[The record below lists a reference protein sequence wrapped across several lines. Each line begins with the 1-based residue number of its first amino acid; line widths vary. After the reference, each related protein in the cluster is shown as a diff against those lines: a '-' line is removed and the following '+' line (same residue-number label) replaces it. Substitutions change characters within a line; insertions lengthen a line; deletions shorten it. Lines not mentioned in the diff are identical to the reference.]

1 MWERLLSML
10 KRKIKI
16 GYEDLFIKRIQFKDE
31 TLGEYD
37 SDDKKI
43 YIQKNLKGREEG
55 NTFLHEVLHAGMEI
69 SGLSTDGGPLKSHK
83 QEELTVNALTNL
95 LTQVIRDN
103 KWFLPYLFGA
113 INGSIDGKRSRS
125 KALAATQKRFK
136 KLTLSANRKQ
146 SRSGRSGR

>member
-1 MWERLLSML
+1 ML

-16 GYEDLFIKRIQFKDE
+16 GYEDLFIKRVQFKDE

-83 QEELTVNALTNL
+83 QEELTVNVLTNL

-113 INGSIDGKRSRS
+113 INGSINGKRSRS

-136 KLTLSANRKQ
+136 KLTLSTNRKQ
-146 SRSGRSGR
+146 NRSRRSGR

>member
-1 MWERLLSML
+1 ML

-31 TLGEYD
+31 TLGEYSLD
-37 SDDKKI
+37 EKRI
-43 YIQKNLKGREEG
+43 YIQKNLKGRDEG

-69 SGLSTDGGPLKSHK
+69 SGLSSDGGPLRNQK

-103 KWFLPYLFGA
+103 KWFLPYLFSA
-113 INGSIDGKRSRS
+113 INGVINGKRSRS
-125 KALAATQKRFK
+125 KALGATQKRFK
-136 KLTLSANRKQ
+136 KLTLSTNRKQ
-146 SRSGRSGR
+146 NRSRRSGR

>member
-1 MWERLLSML
+1 ML

-43 YIQKNLKGREEG
+43 YIQKNLKSREEG

-69 SGLSTDGGPLKSHK
+69 SGLSADGGPLKNQK

-103 KWFLPYLFGA
+103 TWFLPYLFGA
-113 INGSIDGKRSRS
+113 INGSINGKRSRS
-125 KALAATQKRFK
+125 KALAANQKRFK
-136 KLTLSANRKQ
+136 KLTLSTNRKQ
-146 SRSGRSGR
+146 NRSGRSGR

>member
-1 MWERLLSML
+1 MWERSLFML

-16 GYEDLFIKRIQFKDE
+16 GYEDLFIKRIQFKDG

-37 SDDKKI
+37 SDDQKI
-43 YIQKNLKGREEG
+43 YIQKNLKSREEG

-69 SGLSTDGGPLKSHK
+69 SGLSSDGGPLRNQK

-113 INGSIDGKRSRS
+113 INGSINGKRSRS

-136 KLTLSANRKQ
+136 KLTLSTNRKQ
-146 SRSGRSGR
+146 NRSRRSGR

>member
-1 MWERLLSML
+1 MWERSLSML

-69 SGLSTDGGPLKSHK
+69 SGLSTEGGPLKSHK

-113 INGSIDGKRSRS
+113 INGSINGKRSRS

-136 KLTLSANRKQ
+136 KLTLSTNRKQ
-146 SRSGRSGR
+146 NRSRRSGR

>member
-1 MWERLLSML
+1 MWERLLFML

-146 SRSGRSGR
+146 NRSGRSGR

>member
-1 MWERLLSML
+1 ML

-43 YIQKNLKGREEG
+43 YIQKNLKDREEG

-113 INGSIDGKRSRS
+113 INGSINGKRSRS

-136 KLTLSANRKQ
+136 KLTLSTNRKQ
-146 SRSGRSGR
+146 NRSRRSGR

>member
-1 MWERLLSML
+1 ML

-16 GYEDLFIKRIQFKDE
+16 GYEDLFIKHIQFKDE

-37 SDDKKI
+37 STEQKI
-43 YIQKNLKGREEG
+43 YIQKNLKSREEG

-69 SGLSTDGGPLKSHK
+69 SGLSADGGPLKNQK

-103 KWFLPYLFGA
+103 TWFLPYLFGA
-113 INGSIDGKRSRS
+113 INGSINGKRSRS
-125 KALAATQKRFK
+125 KALATTQKRFK
-136 KLTLSANRKQ
+136 KLTLSTNRKQ
-146 SRSGRSGR
+146 NRSGRSRR

>member
-103 KWFLPYLFGA
+103 TWFLPYLFGA
-113 INGSIDGKRSRS
+113 INGSINGKRPRS

-136 KLTLSANRKQ
+136 KLTLSTNRKQ
-146 SRSGRSGR
+146 NRSRRSGR

>member
-1 MWERLLSML
+1 ML
-10 KRKIKI
+10 KRRIKI

-43 YIQKNLKGREEG
+43 YIQKNLKSREEG

-69 SGLSTDGGPLKSHK
+69 SGLSADGGPLKNQK

-113 INGSIDGKRSRS
+113 INGSINGKRSRS
-125 KALAATQKRFK
+125 KALATTQKRFK
-136 KLTLSANRKQ
+136 KLTLSTNRKQ
-146 SRSGRSGR
+146 NRSGRSRR

>member
-1 MWERLLSML
+1 ML

-103 KWFLPYLFGA
+103 KWFLPYLFVA
-113 INGSIDGKRSRS
+113 INGSINGKRSRS

-136 KLTLSANRKQ
+136 KLTLSTNRKQ
-146 SRSGRSGR
+146 NRSGRSRR

>member
-1 MWERLLSML
+1 MWERLLFML

-113 INGSIDGKRSRS
+113 INGSINGKRPRS

-136 KLTLSANRKQ
+136 KLTLSTNRKQ
-146 SRSGRSGR
+146 NRSRRSGR

>member
-1 MWERLLSML
+1 ML

-43 YIQKNLKGREEG
+43 YIKKNLKGREEG

-146 SRSGRSGR
+146 NRSRRSGR

>member
-1 MWERLLSML
+1 MQRTQKFSDFLAV
-10 KRKIKI
+10 IN
-16 GYEDLFIKRIQFKDE
+16 FIHNPDMVS
-31 TLGEYD
+31 THVGEV
-37 SDDKKI
+37 I
-43 YIQKNLKGREEG
+43 VREEG

-113 INGSIDGKRSRS
+113 INGAINGKRSRS

-136 KLTLSANRKQ
+136 KLTLSTNRKQ
-146 SRSGRSGR
+146 NRSRRSGR

>member
-1 MWERLLSML
+1 ML

-43 YIQKNLKGREEG
+43 YIQKNLQGREEG

-113 INGSIDGKRSRS
+113 INGGINGKRSRS

-146 SRSGRSGR
+146 NRSRRSGR

>member
-1 MWERLLSML
+1 ML

-16 GYEDLFIKRIQFKDE
+16 GYEDLFIKRMQFKDE

-136 KLTLSANRKQ
+136 KLTLSTNRKQ
-146 SRSGRSGR
+146 NRSRRSGR

>member
-1 MWERLLSML
+1 ML
-10 KRKIKI
+10 KRRIKI

-43 YIQKNLKGREEG
+43 YIQKNLKSREEG

-69 SGLSTDGGPLKSHK
+69 SGLSADGGPLKNQK

-113 INGSIDGKRSRS
+113 INGSINGKRPRS
-125 KALAATQKRFK
+125 KALAANQKRFK
-136 KLTLSANRKQ
+136 KLTLSTNRKQ
-146 SRSGRSGR
+146 NRSRNSRR

>member
-1 MWERLLSML
+1 ML

-31 TLGEYD
+31 TLGEYSLD
-37 SDDKKI
+37 EKRI
-43 YIQKNLKGREEG
+43 YIQKNLKGRDEG

-69 SGLSTDGGPLKSHK
+69 SGLSSEGGPLKNHK

-103 KWFLPYLFGA
+103 KWFLPYLFSAINGA
-113 INGSIDGKRSRS
+113 INGKRSRS

-136 KLTLSANRKQ
+136 KLTFSADRKPNR
-146 SRSGRSGR
+146 SRGSRR

>member
-1 MWERLLSML
+1 ML

-43 YIQKNLKGREEG
+43 YIQKNLKSREEG

-69 SGLSTDGGPLKSHK
+69 SGLSADGGPLKNQK

-103 KWFLPYLFGA
+103 TWFLPYLFGA
-113 INGSIDGKRSRS
+113 INGSINGKRSRS
-125 KALAATQKRFK
+125 KALATTQKRFK
-136 KLTLSANRKQ
+136 KLTLSTNRKQ
-146 SRSGRSGR
+146 NRSGRSRR

>member
-1 MWERLLSML
+1 ML

-43 YIQKNLKGREEG
+43 YIQKNLKAREEG

-146 SRSGRSGR
+146 NRSGRSGR

>member
-1 MWERLLSML
+1 MWERSLSML

-43 YIQKNLKGREEG
+43 YIQKNLKDREEG

-113 INGSIDGKRSRS
+113 INGSINGKRSRS

-136 KLTLSANRKQ
+136 KLTLSTNRKQ
-146 SRSGRSGR
+146 NRSRRSGR